1 MDGTEEDQP
10 NHFQYVHLEHHHNHN
25 HRTPHPLAGA
35 EAYHRF
41 LWHNKHVLFELKLSV
56 IVILGGII
64 VLACVVY
71 IVMQCRARIRPPGQN
86 KNRRDDEKELFGSTE
101 TLENLLPAEN
111 SIRLKVR
118 REQEFFV

>member
-1 MDGTEEDQP
+1 MDRVDQ
-10 NHFQYVHLEHHHNHN
+10 QYRYFHNYHHDHKDH
-25 HRTPHPLAGA
+25 TPRPLGGA

-56 IVILGGII
+56 IVIVGGII
-64 VLACVVY
+64 MLACVVY
-71 IVMQCRARIRPPGQN
+71 IVLQCRARVRTLPQS

-101 TLENLLPAEN
+101 TLENLIPAEN

-118 REQEFFV
+118 KGEEFFV